1 MKCGQNLVHVCAS
14 LCLPAS
20 WRVNVCT
27 IWIDF
32 SCVLLTLSVEHRRCF
47 TTSTLPIAS
56 HLQPPVHQRQHSLQY
71 SAPERSRQLPT
82 GGVFALRPEG
92 FTDGGA
98 SGRSGAAG
106 RKTSF
111 MSWLPF
117 KCKGPIVGGVRRVV
131 GDKKDSVAKM
141 AADAVERRQRLDTA
155 EPSLPP
161 PRSAM
166 PDISPATGNEHEP
179 SVGIQEQR
187 QSE

>member
-27 IWIDF
+27 IGIDF
-32 SCVLLTLSVEHRRCF
+32 SCVLLTLLVEHRRCF
-47 TTSTLPIAS
+47 TTSTPPIAS

-141 AADAVERRQRLDTA
+141 AADAVERRKRLDTA

-161 PRSAM
+161 PRSAL
-166 PDISPATGNEHEP
+166 PGIAPATENVHDPG
-179 SVGIQEQR
+179 VGIEEQR